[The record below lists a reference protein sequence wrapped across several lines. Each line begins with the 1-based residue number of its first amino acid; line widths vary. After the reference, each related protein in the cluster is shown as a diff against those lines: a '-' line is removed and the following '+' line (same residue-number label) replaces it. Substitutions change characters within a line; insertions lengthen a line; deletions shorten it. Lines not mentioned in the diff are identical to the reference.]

1 MVHGGEKVPGWTVM
15 RNCASGMQALDSGIN
30 NILAGRSNLVLAGG
44 VDALSRAPLLYNDKM
59 VNWFSDLAATRSS
72 SQRISAFAELA
83 IHMNALFEHFAKAKT
98 PHEKTVLKTQIDA
111 TDTAIDQLVYELYGL
126 TDDEIK
132 IVEAATQ
139 Q

>member
-1 MVHGGEKVPGWTVM
+1 MI
-15 RNCASGMQALDSGIN
+15 ASHKK
-30 NILAGRSNLVLAGG
+30 
-44 VDALSRAPLLYNDKM
+44 LSL
-59 VNWFSDLAATRSS
+59 
-72 SQRISAFAELA
+72 
-83 IHMNALFEHFAKAKT
+83 AKT

-139 Q
+139 R